1 MKCLFNLYRECR
13 VLNVLDSETTMQRKI
28 ELTKDFGSEKFIK
41 NYCSFCIKSLY
52 AKRFKIVKY
61 SVVNTL

>member
-13 VLNVLDSETTMQRKI
+13 VLNVLDTEITQNRKV
-28 ELTKDFGSEKFIK
+28 ELVNEFGSEKFIR

-52 AKRFKIVKY
+52 AKRFKVIKY
-61 SVVNTL
+61 TVVNTL

>member
-13 VLNVLDSETTMQRKI
+13 VLNVLDTEITQNRKI
-28 ELTKDFGSEKFIK
+28 ELVKDFGSEKFIK

-52 AKRFKIVKY
+52 AKRFKVIKY